1 MRTFRAG
8 HNPPPAFFYCSRNPA
23 EPTRSIPEAILA
35 SLARQ
40 LSNLQPGDPL
50 LSPTIEFFRK
60 KEAQGFASGPL
71 RIDESRELIIQ
82 LIEHYP
88 LTLIIIDAFDEC
100 DSEKRAD
107 LLEAL
112 ETILRESSSLV
123 KIFIS
128 SRDDQDI
135 VFQLAQYPNL
145 EISSDRNSDDIASF
159 VKVEIKKL
167 IQKKRLLKHSQ
178 ARNEME
184 KLIVDKVVQGAAGM

>member
-1 MRTFRAG
+1 MQTFRAG
-8 HNPPPAFFYCSRNPA
+8 HNSPPAFFYCSRNAA
-23 EPTRSIPEAILA
+23 ERTRSDPEAILA

-40 LSNLQPGDPL
+40 LSSVQPGDPL
-50 LSPTIEFFRK
+50 LSPTIELYRK
-60 KEAQGFASGPL
+60 KEVQGFISGPL
-71 RIDESRELIIQ
+71 RMDESRKLIVQ

-100 DSEKRAD
+100 DPDKRAD

-135 VFQLAQYPNL
+135 VFQLKQYPNL
-145 EISSDRNSDDIASF
+145 EISSDRNSDDITKF
-159 VKVEIKKL
+159 VKAETKKL
-167 IQKKRLLKHSQ
+167 IGKNKLLRYSQ
-178 ARNEME
+178 AREEME
-184 KLIVDKVVQGAAGM
+184 ELIVGKVVHGATGM